1 MIEHDSLIALSVS
14 TEPPADLHDRGLS
27 ELHLRFLV
35 TELVHHLLAAGRC
48 IAYGGLL
55 DDPAGQEQNFTRIM
69 LDLVSGHRP
78 DLPPDDRRLV
88 NFVAA
93 TVWDAA
99 DAATRADYQQTVA
112 HNQGRFQVEQCPPEP
127 LHPMEATTPQVRD
140 ALALTSMREQMA
152 AQCAARVVIGGALAA
167 YRGRYPGV
175 VEEAL
180 LTLGAQRALYVVGGF
195 GGAGT
200 ALAAHLSGQQ
210 VPELTQQWHLQH
222 VPAAHD
228 LAPLLADTPY
238 ELQLDSD
245 LAAVLPPGNW
255 AALCNGLSDADNER
269 LATTTDVDEVVAL
282 VLRGLQTVAP
292 TTIEEAP

>member
-1 MIEHDSLIALSVS
+1 M
-14 TEPPADLHDRGLS
+14 
-27 ELHLRFLV
+27 
-35 TELVHHLLAAGRC
+35 
-48 IAYGGLL
+48 
-55 DDPAGQEQNFTRIM
+55 
-69 LDLVSGHRP
+69 
-78 DLPPDDRRLV
+78 
-88 NFVAA
+88 
-93 TVWDAA
+93 
-99 DAATRADYQQTVA
+99 TRADYQQAVA
-112 HNQGRFQVEQCPPEP
+112 HNQGRFQVQQCPLAPQ
-127 LHPMEATTPQVRD
+127 HPAETTSTLARE
-140 ALALTSMREQMA
+140 ALALTSMRA
-152 AQCAARVVIGGALAA
+152 DGRPVRGPRVIGGALTA

-245 LAAVLPPGNW
+245 LAVALPPGNW
-255 AALCNGLSDADNER
+255 AALRNGLSDADNER
-269 LATTTDVDEVVAL
+269 LATTTDEVL
-282 VLRGLQTVAP
+282 N
-292 TTIEEAP
+292 